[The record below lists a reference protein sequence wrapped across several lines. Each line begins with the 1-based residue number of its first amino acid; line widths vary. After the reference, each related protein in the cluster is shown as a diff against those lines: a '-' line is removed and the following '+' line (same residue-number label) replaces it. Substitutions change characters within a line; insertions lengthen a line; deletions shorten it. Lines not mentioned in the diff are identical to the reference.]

1 MMVSA
6 VICVVLTKEQPMSAE
21 KTTMC
26 YAELVQTIAL
36 AVQKALKA
44 GMSKEDVQATLTTM
58 AELIKNAEEE

>member
-1 MMVSA
+1 
-6 VICVVLTKEQPMSAE
+6 MSAE